1 MIIAAGTR
9 NPAKLEGI
17 RRAFE
22 QYFPNIELRPV
33 DPSGVARSQ
42 PVGLEQMVEGA
53 ITRAKHALS
62 KAGGDYGVGVEAGIF
77 LIGDS
82 YFDHQQAAVVD
93 PLGRVTLGHSAG
105 YPLPRGA
112 MERMIGEGK
121 ELEQFAEGIS
131 GIGQIGDKGG
141 LIHHLTRGRMTR
153 ADLTQQCVTTALV
166 PWLHASLYG
175 L

>member
-1 MIIAAGTR
+1 MIIAVGTR
-9 NPAKLEGI
+9 NPAKLEGV

-22 QYFPNIELRPV
+22 QYYPKVELRPV
-33 DPSGVARSQ
+33 DTSEVARPQ
-42 PVGLEQMVEGA
+42 PIGLEEMVEGA
-53 ITRAKHALS
+53 IARAKHALS
-62 KAGGDYGVGVEAGIF
+62 KAGGDFGVGVEAGIF
-77 LIGDS
+77 LIGDA

-93 PLGRVTLGHSAG
+93 SLGRVTLGHSAG
-105 YPLPRGA
+105 YPLPRDA
-112 MERMIGEGK
+112 MERMIEEGK

-141 LIHHLTRGRMTR
+141 LIHHLTKGKMTR

-166 PWLHASLYG
+166 PWLHAKLYG

>member
-1 MIIAAGTR
+1 LIIAVGTK
-9 NPAKLEGI
+9 NPAKLEGV

-22 QYFPNIELRPV
+22 QYFPNPELRPV
-33 DPSGVARSQ
+33 DSTGVARSQ
-42 PVGLEQMVEGA
+42 PFGLEQMVEGA
-53 ITRAKHALS
+53 IARAKYALS
-62 KAGGDYGVGVEAGIF
+62 KAGGDFGVGVEAGIF

-93 PLGRVTLGHSAG
+93 SMGRVTLGHSAG
-105 YPLPRGA
+105 YPLPRAA

-141 LIHHLTRGRMTR
+141 LIHHLTGGRMTR

-166 PWLHASLYG
+166 PWLHTELYG

>member
-1 MIIAAGTR
+1 LIVSVGTR
-9 NPAKLEGI
+9 NPAKLEGV

-22 QYFPNIELRPV
+22 QYFKNVELRPV
-33 DPSGVARSQ
+33 DSSGVARTQ
-42 PVGLEQMVEGA
+42 PIGLEQMVEGA
-53 ITRAKHALS
+53 IARAKYALS
-62 KAGGDYGVGVEAGIF
+62 KARGDFGVGVEAGIF

-93 PLGRVTLGHSAG
+93 SLGRITLGHSAG
-105 YPLPRGA
+105 FPLPRGA

-131 GIGQIGDKGG
+131 GIGQIGEKGG
-141 LIHHLTRGRMTR
+141 LIHHLTKGRMTR

-166 PWLHASLYG
+166 PWLHTDLYG